1 MELLEI
7 GKMMRLFDLSN
18 KTALVTGASS
28 GLGERFARVL
38 SQAGANVI
46 LTARRIDKL
55 EFITSSI
62 KNAQCIQMDVSKK
75 ESVASVF
82 QHLENTKQKIDICIN
97 NAGVALATPLFE
109 TDEQSNF
116 EHIMQTNVMG
126 VWYVTKAV
134 ATHMKN
140 HKIEGSIINIGSIN
154 GDAIPAIYGAAYS
167 ISKAAVIHLT
177 KTLVGEL
184 AQNKIRINCVSPGWF
199 RTPMN
204 NKEIDRVKPYIP
216 HGDIGEPDNLD
227 GLILYL
233 ASNKA
238 SSYVQGS
245 NFTIDGG
252 ISWGGEVSNF
262 PQ

>member
-1 MELLEI
+1 MQ
-7 GKMMRLFDLSN
+7 LFDLSN
-18 KTALVTGASS
+18 KTALITGASS

-38 SQAGANVI
+38 SQAGARVI
-46 LTARRIDKL
+46 LAARRIDKL
-55 EFITSSI
+55 EVITSNIQNS
-62 KNAQCIQMDVSKK
+62 QCIQMDVSNK

-82 QHLENTKQKIDICIN
+82 QQLEDARQKIDICIN

-116 EHIMQTNVMG
+116 EHIMQINVMG
-126 VWYVTKAV
+126 VWYVTKTV
-134 ATHMKN
+134 ASHMKS
-140 HKIEGSIINIGSIN
+140 HKIKGSIINIGSIN
-154 GDAIPAIYGAAYS
+154 GDAIPATHGAAYS

-184 AQNKIRINCVSPGWF
+184 APNKIRINCISPGWF

-204 NKEIDRVKPYIP
+204 DTEIDKVIPYIP
-216 HGDIGEPDNLD
+216 YGDIGEPTDLD

-238 SSYVQGS
+238 SSYVQGA

-252 ISWGGEVSNF
+252 MSWGGKSW
-262 PQ
+262 